1 MRNFRLAPS
10 EWEIMNVIWEINH
23 KTTVREVLDL
33 KYPEGEKAYT
43 TIQTVMNKLVEKG
56 FLNREKIGLV
66 NFYSPK
72 KNRTSSIK
80 SETTHFVKNVFNG
93 SFISLANHLINSGS
107 LSKNEIEQLKDIIDE
122 NKKVD

>member
-1 MRNFRLAPS
+1 
-10 EWEIMNVIWEINH
+10 MNVIWEINH
-23 KTTVREVLDL
+23 KTTVREVLGI

-56 FLNREKIGLV
+56 FLKREKIGMV

-72 KNRTSSIK
+72 KNRSSSIQN
-80 SETTHFVKNVFNG
+80 ETSHFVKNVFNG

-107 LSKNEIEQLKDIIDE
+107 LNNEEIEGLKNIIVE
-122 NKKVD
+122 NKKVKK